1 MHEVSFYRQL
11 FEASPH
17 PYLIL
22 RADDNFTIVAVN
34 DKYLE
39 ATGIYR
45 QTIVGCGL
53 FDIFPDN
60 PEELV
65 SESVTDLRA
74 SLNRV
79 LNQKHPDVMGVQ
91 KYDIPLPD
99 NSGHFVLKYWSPV
112 NTPVFGTDGR
122 VAYII
127 HHVEDVTEFVASHEC
142 INNDHEAQS
151 KLNKVEARA
160 ERMQAEILRRT
171 VEVKEAN
178 RSLKSALEELSVA
191 NQRLTELDHLKSE
204 FFANV
209 SHELRTPLTLI
220 LAPLEDRLRQ
230 LPNKGSKPTKERREI
245 ELMLRNAR
253 LLYRHVTDLLDV
265 AKSEANC
272 MKVYSASFDIAQLI
286 RMTASY
292 FEQAAHDRN
301 ITLNIISPRT
311 LVIESDSEKLQR
323 VLLNLLSNAFK
334 FTPDNGC
341 ITLSLTSTKND
352 VQIDVQDTGPGI
364 PMAMRERVF
373 ERFTRVENATAA
385 NRNYGGTGLGLAIV
399 KDFVDLLGGKV
410 TLEDSPGGG
419 TLFKIVFSL
428 KASVRSVLPDKP
440 SSLDEIILHE
450 AVEELE
456 RNKLTELTVVPV
468 PTDNQKLILIVEDNI
483 DMNQFIADTLRGY
496 YRVICAYNGQQ
507 GLEQALKTIP
517 DVILCDAMMPV
528 MGGHQ
533 MILALRQYPHLID
546 VPVIMLTARVDE
558 ALRLEL
564 LRLGVQEYL
573 NKPFVV
579 DELRARINRL
589 LTERQRVQ
597 EQLRESEVRFQVIF
611 EQAAVGIGIVSLE
624 GRWLRVNQK
633 FCDLVGYRHD
643 ELTFLTFQAI
653 TYAEDLDADLS
664 YVQRTLADEIST
676 YSLEKRYIC
685 KDNSLIWVSLTVSLV
700 RKQDRTPD
708 YFITIIQDIQSRKEI
723 EANLNDAKR
732 IANFGHWRWDLDT
745 NTQIWSEEIFHI
757 FGRDLDLPPANYPEV
772 AQYFTAES
780 WNNLSAAVEKC
791 MREGVSYHCDAEVV
805 QPDGSHHW
813 VVARGEAIRNA
824 EDQII
829 SLHGTVQDITVR
841 KLAEVALQQSQEQLK
856 LFIEYAPAALAMFD
870 RNMHYLACSQR
881 WRNDYSLSDRN
892 LLGLSHYDVFPNIG
906 AEWKAI
912 HRRCLTGEVIRSEE
926 DRYVWV
932 DGTIQWLRWEV
943 RPWLTGNIIGG
954 IVIFTEDITQQ
965 KQAETAL
972 QQLNDD
978 LEKRIAER
986 TAELKALNQSLESF
1000 VYSVSH
1006 DLKAPLRGVEGYS
1019 RLLEEDYFD
1028 RLDDEGRL
1036 FISNIRTGVTRMNEL
1051 INDLL
1056 AYSRMERC
1064 KLESHELDLTL
1075 LIHQAL
1081 AECNEE
1087 ITLHAIE
1094 IVADFPSF
1102 KVYGDRE
1109 GLVLALRNLLGNAI
1123 KFSQGTPHP
1132 RIEFGAC
1139 RNEDHVILWI
1149 RDNGIGFDM
1158 KYNSR
1163 IFEIFERLHR
1173 LEDYPGTG
1181 IGLALV
1187 KKAMQ
1192 RMGGRVWAQSSPGE
1206 GATFSIELPAAMEK
1220 PEA

>member
-22 RADDNFTIVAVN
+22 RADAGFTIVAVN

-39 ATGIYR
+39 ATDTHR
-45 QTIVGCGL
+45 QTIVGCCL
-53 FDIFPDN
+53 FDIFPEN
-60 PEELV
+60 PNELA
-65 SESVTDLRA
+65 SESVADLRA

-79 LNQKHPDVMGVQ
+79 LDKKLPDVMGVQ
-91 KYDIPLPD
+91 KYDIPLRD
-99 NSGHFVLKYWSPV
+99 GSGQFALKYWSPV
-112 NTPVFGTDGR
+112 NTPVFETDGR

-127 HHVEDVTEFVASHEC
+127 HHVEDVTEFVVGHER
-142 INNDHEAQS
+142 ISDDREAQS
-151 KLNKVEARA
+151 KLSAVEVRA

-178 RSLKSALEELSVA
+178 RSLKSALKELSVA
-191 NQRLTELDHLKSE
+191 NQRLTELDHLKAE

-220 LAPLEDRLRQ
+220 LVPLEDRLRQ
-230 LPNKGSKPTKERREI
+230 LQNKDDKSTKERREI

-253 LLYRHVTDLLDV
+253 LLYRHVTDLLNV

-272 MKVYSASFDIAQLI
+272 MEVNSAGFDIAKLL
-286 RMTASY
+286 RTTASY
-292 FEQAAHDRN
+292 FEQTAHVRN
-301 ITLNIISPRT
+301 INYKIISPRT
-311 LVIESDSEKLQR
+311 LVIENDSEKLQR

-334 FTPDNGC
+334 FTPDKGC
-341 ITLSLTSTKND
+341 ITLCLTSTQRD
-352 VQIDVQDTGPGI
+352 VQIDVRDSGPGI

-385 NRNYGGTGLGLAIV
+385 NRNYGGTGLGLVIV
-399 KDFVDLLGGKV
+399 KDFVNLLGGKV
-410 TLEDSPGGG
+410 TLEDSPGGA
-419 TLFKIVFSL
+419 LFRIILSL
-428 KASVRSVLPDKP
+428 KAPSRSVLMDQP
-440 SSLDEIILHE
+440 SSLDAIILHE
-450 AVEELE
+450 AVEGVQG
-456 RNKLTELTVVPV
+456 NKFPELTVAPV
-468 PTDNQKLILIVEDNI
+468 YSNNQELILIVEDDI
-483 DMNQFIADTLRGY
+483 DMNQFIADTLREH

-517 DVILCDAMMPV
+517 DVILCDMMMPV

-533 MILALRQYPHLID
+533 MILTLRQYPQLID

-564 LRLGVQEYL
+564 LKLGVQEYL

-579 DELRARINRL
+579 DELRARINKL
-589 LTERQRVQ
+589 ITERQRVQ
-597 EQLRESEVRFQVIF
+597 EQLRESEVRFQATF

-633 FCDLVGYRHD
+633 FCDLVGYRYD
-643 ELTFLTFQAI
+643 ELTFLTFQEI

-664 YVQRTLADEIST
+664 YEQRMVAGEIST

-685 KDNSLIWVSLTVSLV
+685 KDNSLIWVNLTVSLV

-732 IANFGHWRWDLDT
+732 IANFGHWRWDLNT
-745 NTQIWSEEIFHI
+745 NKQIWSEEIFHI
-757 FGRDLDLPPANYPEV
+757 YGRDLSLPSANYQEV
-772 AQYFTAES
+772 PQYFTAES
-780 WNNLSAAVEKC
+780 WSILAAAVQKC
-791 MREGVSYHCDAEVV
+791 MRDGTSYQCDAEVV
-805 QPDGSHHW
+805 KPDGSHHW

-824 EDQII
+824 EGQII

-841 KLAEVALQQSQEQLK
+841 KLAEVALKQSKEQLK
-856 LFIEYAPAALAMFD
+856 LFIEYAPASLAMFD
-870 RNMHYLACSQR
+870 CDMRYLAFSQR
-881 WRNDYSLSDRN
+881 WCSDYLLGDRN
-892 LLGLSHYDVFPNIG
+892 LLGLCHYDVFPNIN
-906 AEWKAI
+906 AAWKAI
-912 HRRCLTGEVIRSEE
+912 HRRCLAGEVIRSEE
-926 DRYVWV
+926 DQYVRV

-954 IVIFTEDITQQ
+954 IVIFTEDITHQ
-965 KQAETAL
+965 KQTEAAL
-972 QQLNDD
+972 QQLNND

-986 TAELKALNQSLESF
+986 TAELKILNQSLESF

-1019 RLLEEDYFD
+1019 RLLEEDYSN

-1036 FISNIRTGVTRMNEL
+1036 FISNIRNGVTRMNEL
-1051 INDLL
+1051 IDDLL

-1064 KLESHELDLTL
+1064 KLESNELDLTI

-1081 AECNEE
+1081 AEYSEE
-1087 ITLHAIE
+1087 ITMHHIE
-1094 IVADFPSF
+1094 VIVDLPPLR
-1102 KVYGDRE
+1102 VYGDRE
-1109 GLVLALRNLLGNAI
+1109 GLALALRNLLGNAI
-1123 KFSQGTPHP
+1123 KFSRNSPCP

-1139 RNEDHVILWI
+1139 RGKDHVILWI

-1158 KYNSR
+1158 KYNQR

-1192 RMGGRVWAQSSPGE
+1192 RMGGRVWAQSTPGE
-1206 GATFSIELPAAMEK
+1206 SATFSIEIPAVMEK

>member
-22 RADDNFTIVAVN
+22 RADAGFTIVAVN

-39 ATGIYR
+39 ATDTHR

-60 PEELV
+60 PNEPT
-65 SESVTDLRA
+65 SQSVTDLRA

-79 LNQKHPDVMGVQ
+79 LNKRHPDIMGVQ
-91 KYDIPLPD
+91 KYDIPLRD
-99 NSGHFVLKYWSPV
+99 GSGQFALKYWSPV
-112 NTPVFGTDGR
+112 NTPVFETDGR

-127 HHVEDVTEFVASHEC
+127 HHVEDVTEFVVRHER
-142 INNDHEAQS
+142 ISDDREAQS
-151 KLNKVEARA
+151 KLSAVEVRA
-160 ERMQAEILRRT
+160 ECMQAEILRRT

-191 NQRLTELDHLKSE
+191 NRRLTELDHLKAE

-220 LAPLEDRLRQ
+220 LAPLENRLRQ
-230 LPNKGSKPTKERREI
+230 LPNKDGKSIKERREI

-253 LLYRHVTDLLDV
+253 LLYRHVTDLLDA
-265 AKSEANC
+265 AKFEANC
-272 MKVYSASFDIAQLI
+272 TKVYAARFDIAKLL

-301 ITLNIISPRT
+301 ILLKIISPRT

-334 FTPDNGC
+334 FTPDKGC
-341 ITLSLTSTKND
+341 ITLCLTSTQHD
-352 VQIDVQDTGPGI
+352 VQIDVRDSGPGI

-399 KDFVDLLGGKV
+399 RDFVDLLGGKV
-410 TLEDSPGGG
+410 TLEDSSGGG
-419 TLFKIVFSL
+419 ALFKIILSL
-428 KASVRSVLPDKP
+428 KAPATSVLMDKP
-440 SSLDEIILHE
+440 SSHDAIILHD
-450 AVEELE
+450 AVEGLKGSTFPELIVE
-456 RNKLTELTVVPV
+456 PV
-468 PTDNQKLILIVEDNI
+468 SDNNQSLILIVENNI
-483 DMNQFIADTLRGY
+483 DMNQFIADTLREH
-496 YRVICAYNGQQ
+496 YRVSCAYNGQQ
-507 GLEQALKTIP
+507 GLEQALETIP

-533 MILALRQYPHLID
+533 MILALRQYPQLTD
-546 VPVIMLTARVDE
+546 VPVIMLTARMDE
-558 ALRLEL
+558 ALKLEL
-564 LRLGVQEYL
+564 LKLGVQEYL

-589 LTERQRVQ
+589 ITERQRVQ
-597 EQLRESEVRFQVIF
+597 EQLRESEVRFQATF

-643 ELTFLTFQAI
+643 ELTFLTFQEV
-653 TYAEDLDADLS
+653 TYAEDLDADLN
-664 YVQRTLADEIST
+664 YVQRTLAGEIST

-685 KDNSLIWVSLTVSLV
+685 KDSSLIWVSLSVSLV
-700 RKQDRTPD
+700 RKQDCTPD

-732 IANFGHWRWDLDT
+732 IANFGHWRWDLNT
-745 NTQIWSEEIFHI
+745 NKQIWSEEIFHI
-757 FGRDLDLPPANYPEV
+757 FGRDLDLSPANYQEV
-772 AQYFTAES
+772 SQYFTAES
-780 WNNLSAAVEKC
+780 WSNLSAAVEKC
-791 MREGVSYHCDAEVV
+791 MREGIGYQCDAEVV
-805 QPDGSHHW
+805 KPDGSHHW
-813 VVARGEAIRNA
+813 VVARGEAICNA

-841 KLAEVALQQSQEQLK
+841 KLAEVALQQSKEQLK

-870 RNMHYLACSQR
+870 REMRYLACSQR
-881 WRNDYSLSDRN
+881 WCSDYLLGDRN
-892 LLGLSHYDVFPNIG
+892 LLGLCHYDVFPNINAG
-906 AEWKAI
+906 WKAI
-912 HRRCLTGEVIRSEE
+912 HRRCLAGEVICSEE
-926 DRYVWV
+926 DQYVRV

-972 QQLNDD
+972 QQLNAD

-986 TAELKALNQSLESF
+986 TAELKTLNQSLESF

-1019 RLLEEDYFD
+1019 RLLEEDYSN

-1051 INDLL
+1051 IDDLL

-1064 KLESHELDLTL
+1064 KLESDELDLTL
-1075 LIHQAL
+1075 LIHQVL
-1081 AECNEE
+1081 AEYGEE
-1087 ITLHAIE
+1087 ITLHRIAI
-1094 IVADFPSF
+1094 IIDIPPL

-1109 GLVLALRNLLGNAI
+1109 GLALALRNLLGNAI
-1123 KFSQGTPHP
+1123 KFSQGLPRP

-1139 RNEDHVILWI
+1139 RNKDHVILWI

-1158 KYNSR
+1158 KYNQR

-1192 RMGGRVWAQSSPGE
+1192 RMGGRVWAQSAPGE
-1206 GATFSIELPAAMEK
+1206 GATFSLELPVAMK
-1220 PEA
+1220 TLKA